1 MSSKKIII
9 LPVVISFIGHAL
21 LISATGLVDI
31 RFGNEEKE
39 RIITV
44 SLMEVAAPKYRAK
57 DQNQHIVAPAPLTT
71 EIETGDELSEN
82 SENTVELDSQ
92 DTEYATYLKKI
103 KKKIESIWSYP
114 RQAFERKKEGT
125 STVKFS
131 LDKSGKLL
139 ASRIIKSSGY
149 DLLDKETMSAI
160 RAAAPYESFPPD
172 INFSKLHILATFH
185 YSLLK

>member
-31 RFGNEEKE
+31 RLGNEKKE
-39 RIITV
+39 SVITV
-44 SLMEVAAPKYRAK
+44 NLEEFAIPEYHAK
-57 DQNQHIVAPAPLTT
+57 DKNQHTFVHVPLTT
-71 EIETGDELSEN
+71 EPEPGDELSEN

-149 DLLDKETMSAI
+149 DLLDKETISVI

-172 INFSKLHILATFH
+172 INFSRLHILATFH

>member
-44 SLMEVAAPKYRAK
+44 SLMEVAAPKYRPK

-82 SENTVELDSQ
+82 SENTVELD
-92 DTEYATYLKKI
+92 DPDAEYASYLTKI
-103 KKKIESIWSYP
+103 KKKIENIWSYP
-114 RQAFERKKEGT
+114 RQAFEREK
-125 STVKFS
+125 
-131 LDKSGKLL
+131 
-139 ASRIIKSSGY
+139 
-149 DLLDKETMSAI
+149 
-160 RAAAPYESFPPD
+160 
-172 INFSKLHILATFH
+172 
-185 YSLLK
+185 

>member
-9 LPVVISFIGHAL
+9 LSVVISLIGHAL
-21 LISATGLVDI
+21 LISAAGLVDI
-31 RFGNEEKE
+31 RLRKEKKE
-39 RIITV
+39 SIITV
-44 SLMEVAAPKYRAK
+44 NMEEISAPKYRANDK
-57 DQNQHIVAPAPLTT
+57 NRHTVVPLSLAT

-82 SENTVELDSQ
+82 WENTVELDSP
-92 DTEYATYLKKI
+92 DKEYAAYLKKI
-103 KKKIESIWSYP
+103 KRKIENIWSYP
-114 RQAFERKKEGT
+114 RQAFEREKEGT

-139 ASRIIKSSGY
+139 ASRVIKSSGY
-149 DLLDKETMSAI
+149 DLLDKETISAI

-172 INFSKLHILATFH
+172 INFSRLHILATFH

>member
-31 RFGNEEKE
+31 GLRDEKKE
-39 RIITV
+39 NIVTV
-44 SLMEVAAPKYRAK
+44 NLEEVAIPKYRAK
-57 DQNQHIVAPAPLTT
+57 DKNQRTFVPLPLTT

-82 SENTVELDSQ
+82 SENTVELDNQ
-92 DTEYATYLKKI
+92 DTEYAAYLKKI
-103 KKKIESIWSYP
+103 KKKIENIWSYP
-114 RQAFERKKEGT
+114 RQAFEREKEGI

-149 DLLDKETMSAI
+149 DLLDRETISVI

-172 INFSKLHILATFH
+172 INFSRLHILATFH

>member
-31 RFGNEEKE
+31 RFGNEKKE
-39 RIITV
+39 NIITV
-44 SLMEVAAPKYRAK
+44 NLEEVAAPKYRAK
-57 DQNQHIVAPAPLTT
+57 DKNQHTFVPLPLTT
-71 EIETGDELSEN
+71 EPETGDELSEN

-103 KKKIESIWSYP
+103 KKKIENIWSYP
-114 RQAFERKKEGT
+114 RQAFEREKEGI

-172 INFSKLHILATFH
+172 INFSRLHILATFH

>member
-9 LPVVISFIGHAL
+9 LPVVISLIGHAL

-44 SLMEVAAPKYRAK
+44 SLMEAAAPKYRAK
-57 DQNQHIVAPAPLTT
+57 DQNQRTFVPAPLTT
-71 EIETGDELSEN
+71 EPGDELSEN
-82 SENTVELDSQ
+82 SENTVELDNPN
-92 DTEYATYLKKI
+92 TKYAFYLTKI
-103 KKKIESIWSYP
+103 KKKIENIWSYP
-114 RQAFERKKEGT
+114 RQAFEREKEGT

-131 LDKSGKLL
+131 IDRSGKLL

-149 DLLDKETMSAI
+149 DLLDKETMSVI

-172 INFSKLHILATFH
+172 INFSRLHILATFH

>member
-9 LPVVISFIGHAL
+9 LPVVISLIGHAL

-31 RFGNEEKE
+31 RLGNEKKE
-39 RIITV
+39 GIITV
-44 SLMEVAAPKYRAK
+44 NLEEVAAPKYRAK
-57 DQNQHIVAPAPLTT
+57 DKNQHTFVPLPLTT

-82 SENTVELDSQ
+82 SENTVELDDP
-92 DTEYATYLKKI
+92 DTEYETYLKKI
-103 KKKIESIWSYP
+103 KKKIENIWSYP
-114 RQAFERKKEGT
+114 RQAFEREKEGI

-149 DLLDKETMSAI
+149 DLLDKETISVI

-172 INFSKLHILATFH
+172 IIFFSLHILATFH

>member
-31 RFGNEEKE
+31 RFGNEKKE
-39 RIITV
+39 NIITV
-44 SLMEVAAPKYRAK
+44 SLEEVAASKYRAEDK
-57 DQNQHIVAPAPLTT
+57 NQRTFVPVPLAT
-71 EIETGDELSEN
+71 ESETGDELSEN
-82 SENTVELDSQ
+82 SENTVELD
-92 DTEYATYLKKI
+92 DPDAEYASYLKKI
-103 KKKIESIWSYP
+103 KKKIENIWSYP
-114 RQAFERKKEGT
+114 RQAFEREKEGT
-125 STVKFS
+125 NTVKFS
-131 LDKSGKLL
+131 LDKNGKLL

-149 DLLDKETMSAI
+149 DLLDKETMSVI